1 MHACTDPDT
10 QVHTYVPEVCLSDLP
25 EVVGSAQPLCKHP
38 RVLGSEAEVD
48 ARHPVLDVVLGVKGG
63 EVLAGRSASLGPLV
77 STFGLGR
84 CGTAIYNTHRDT
96 RQYTLLLSLPL
107 QLMYLCAQCCHILS
121 INKTQYTYVNTH
133 KNCNSTDIHQYWWCS
148 VVLHTTTNI
157 PVLVVHCSTA
167 YYH

>member
-1 MHACTDPDT
+1 MAAHPLSPSPPQLCPPA
-10 QVHTYVPEVCLSDLP
+10 HTYIPEVCLSDLP

-84 CGTAIYNTHRDT
+84 CGTAICNTHRDT
-96 RQYTLLLSLPL
+96 
-107 QLMYLCAQCCHILS
+107 H
-121 INKTQYTYVNTH
+121 VNTH
-133 KNCNSTDIHQYWWCS
+133 SFCHCHCNLCTYVHSAVYIRKYTQKLQ
-148 VVLHTTTNI
+148 LHRHPPI
-157 PVLVVHCSTA
+157 LVVQCTTA